1 MVFRKNLRGVDHMNP
16 HLNLFVPY
24 SQSSDN
30 PVENNLSRGVAI
42 LLDENP
48 LFFDRLIDLINR
60 GVVRSEKAIA
70 KPTKRE
76 DRVIDVQI
84 SASKLV
90 DIGAGIQRII
100 PVTLTPQKI
109 EADSGNSNTA
119 NPIPDIIIS
128 CGGEETSDLILIEVK
143 QYTLNA
149 DSQVERQA
157 ISIRDNIQEK
167 SHTDV
172 SIIEPVVKLDWEE
185 IIKILQEIERLQVG
199 QGDFVLSHYLDYLK
213 EYRQGWFPVEP
224 FTIGMSGQM
233 MWKRIEPLARNC
245 AKLLAEGK
253 EEDVAVEDS
262 GWSYKLSF
270 TPSLGYMKEVHFYWH
285 GSKDNVEGLTV
296 GLWLGN
302 TNEQSWALFAGD
314 KTREDM
320 SWTRS
325 NKVAFLDTT
334 LDMTVKPFLKFAH
347 FQGKH
352 VMGAYLSSDVLG
364 SNKSNIREEF
374 CNRLNGRWKRGEEKG
389 GWGELEKYL
398 LSTPGLLEDAKSF
411 EKEFGERIKKSG
423 KNFIDVSLGYEIGIY
438 LPLEDL
444 EAMDK
449 VNSRFM
455 DSPQSDAVAQLIADG
470 LRNLRKMIEKQ

>member
-1 MVFRKNLRGVDHMNP
+1 MNP

-48 LFFDRLIDLINR
+48 LFFDRFIDLINVELVKS
-60 GVVRSEKAIA
+60 GETAVA
-70 KPTKRE
+70 KPSSPE
-76 DRVIDVQI
+76 EHSIDIQI
-84 SASKLV
+84 SASKLA
-90 DIGAGIQRII
+90 DLGMGIQRII
-100 PVTLTPQKI
+100 PVTLTPAQT
-109 EADSGNSNTA
+109 EAENGANDTQ
-119 NPIPDIIIS
+119 NPIPDIIVS
-128 CGGEETSDLILIEVK
+128 CGGEETSDLILVEVK
-143 QYTLNA
+143 QYALDATA
-149 DSQVERQA
+149 QVMQQA
-157 ISIRDNIQEK
+157 ATIRDNLQANLKDAKI
-167 SHTDV
+167 
-172 SIIEPVVKLDWEE
+172 SITKPVVQLTWEE
-185 IIKILQEIERLQVG
+185 VIQNLQKIKTLQDAH
-199 QGDFVLSHYLDYLK
+199 GDFVLNQYLDYLR
-213 EYRQGWFPVEP
+213 EYRHGWFHVEP

-233 MWKRIEPLARNC
+233 MWRRIEPLARNC

-253 EEDVAVEDS
+253 EEEIAVKEDS
-262 GWSYKLSF
+262 WSYIFSF
-270 TPSLGYMKEVHFYWH
+270 TPSWEYLREAHLYWY

-296 GLWLGN
+296 ALYPGN
-302 TNEQSWALFAGD
+302 TNGQSWALFAGD

-325 NKVAFLDTT
+325 NKVASLDTT
-334 LDMTVKPFLKFAH
+334 LDMTVKPFLKLAH
-347 FQGKH
+347 YPEGQ
-352 VMGAYLSSDVLG
+352 VMGVYLSPDILG

-374 CNRLNGRWKRGEEKG
+374 CNRLNGRWKRGE
-389 GWGELEKYL
+389 GE
-398 LSTPGLLEDAKSF
+398 
-411 EKEFGERIKKSG
+411 GECGR
-423 KNFIDVSLGYEIGIY
+423 NFIDVSLGYEIGIH